1 MEGDDDDDGDGRV
14 NAHTPYLDNIF
25 AASIGHF
32 LLLDGDGHTS
42 LSLFICSGIV
52 TVMSSHVVM
61 YSVSGARSMSDD
73 EVATWADLEDDWIC
87 RGVSGVIERK

>member
-1 MEGDDDDDGDGRV
+1 MMMV
-14 NAHTPYLDNIF
+14 MVVLMHILHTWIIYSQPRLAI
-25 AASIGHF
+25 F